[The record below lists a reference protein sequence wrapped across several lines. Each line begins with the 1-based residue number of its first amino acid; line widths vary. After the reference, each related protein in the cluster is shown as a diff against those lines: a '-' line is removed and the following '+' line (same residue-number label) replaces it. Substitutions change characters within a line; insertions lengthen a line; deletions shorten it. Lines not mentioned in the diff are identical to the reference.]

1 MFSIHSQH
9 AFFRCLY
16 FNYRKGGLVLDFTRI
31 RRFTYI
37 INSVI
42 LFLVI
47 ALAGFFF
54 LCKASILIW
63 FSIPTLL
70 VYILGYVL
78 ISKDRLAIYVRLVY
92 FWITF
97 YMCLCTFC
105 LGYKIGFHL
114 YCFSM
119 IPIIFY
125 TEYMADKL
133 GRTKVNAFVASSI
146 IAICYLLST
155 GYTAF
160 KGPIYP
166 VDNSIAGAFWTFNS
180 VIVIAFLIFYSRLML
195 NLIGDYENQLKQT
208 ALIDRLTGLYNRHY
222 MVGRLESAT
231 KENGPHSVAMIDID
245 DFKKINDRYGHNAG
259 DYVLVNV
266 ARILK
271 DICRDSKVS
280 RWGGEEFLILTSGT
294 ISDNSALI
302 EKLRASIEKEDF
314 AFGEDHIKVTITAG
328 LADYSGNDSID
339 KWVNVADE
347 NLYKGK
353 KTGKNK
359 VVY

>member
-1 MFSIHSQH
+1 MDS
-9 AFFRCLY
+9 
-16 FNYRKGGLVLDFTRI
+16 NRI
-31 RRFTYI
+31 RRFTLI
-37 INSVI
+37 INTVI

-47 ALAGFFF
+47 GLAGFFY
-54 LCKASILIW
+54 LCKAPILIW
-63 FSIPTLL
+63 FSVPTLF
-70 VYILGYVL
+70 VYIIGYAL
-78 ISKDRLAIYVRLVY
+78 IVKDRLDIYVRLVY
-92 FWITF
+92 FWITLYF
-97 YMCLCTFC
+97 CLCTVS
-105 LGYKIGFHL
+105 LGYEIGMHL
-114 YCFSM
+114 YCLSM

-133 GRTKVNAFVASSI
+133 GKTRINAFVASGI
-146 IAICYLLST
+146 IGICYLFAT
-155 GYTAF
+155 GYSAF
-160 KGPIYP
+160 VGPIYT
-166 VDNSIAGAFWTFNS
+166 VDSTIAGVFWTFNS
-180 VIVIAFLIFYSRLML
+180 VIVIAFLVFYSRLML
-195 NLIGDYENQLKQT
+195 SLIGDYENQLKQT

-294 ISDNSALI
+294 ITDNSALI